1 MPLNAKVCDR
11 VLNSISTSNKPSSC
25 LQRNYG
31 NKLGSGELQGSAAY
45 FGDRDRPFRRIVTA
59 AQRAVLR
66 PEILVHAVT
75 IMRFFPLVR
84 RFGFVTA

>member
-1 MPLNAKVCDR
+1 MARDFDR
-11 VLNSISTSNKPSSC
+11 QVAELQVRAAVLNRFT
-25 LQRNYG
+25 R
-31 NKLGSGELQGSAAY
+31 LGTPITAY

-75 IMRFFPLVR
+75 MM
-84 RFGFVTA
+84 